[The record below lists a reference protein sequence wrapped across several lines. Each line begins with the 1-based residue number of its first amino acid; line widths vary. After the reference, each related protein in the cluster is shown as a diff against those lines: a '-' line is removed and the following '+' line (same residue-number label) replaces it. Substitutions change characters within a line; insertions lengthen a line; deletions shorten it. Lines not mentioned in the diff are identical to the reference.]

1 MEIFDRTRVGPGAR
15 KRYAAVCP
23 GARRFPGGRIAAAPV
38 IAAILGLAA
47 CGSQSP
53 PTVLGGTGSTDSS
66 SSPVVTPTV
75 DALAPNGCPLTTTTA
90 SKPTGRPQLEVDIGL
105 TAGTFH
111 RYVLGPSKKHRFD
124 FGARNRTSAVTQA
137 SKVLGVESTL
147 LAHGVARVLADPQL
161 CNALYDPMT
170 QLQTVVARLGR
181 EIPSGTTS
189 SVPKAE
195 AIISHLLAKA
205 PANGLQVK
213 EIVDLSRASDG

>member
-1 MEIFDRTRVGPGAR
+1 MEIFDRTRVGPGAHER
-15 KRYAAVCP
+15 HAAVCP
-23 GARRFPGGRIAAAPV
+23 GARRFPLRRIAAVPV

-47 CGSQSP
+47 CASQSP
-53 PTVLGGTGSTDSS
+53 PIVLGGSRPTDSS

-75 DALAPNGCPLTTTTA
+75 DVLAPNGCPLTTATA
-90 SKPTGRPQLEVDIGL
+90 GNAAARPRLAVDIGL

-124 FGARNRTSAVTQA
+124 FGATNRASAVTQA
-137 SKVLGVESTL
+137 SKVLGVENTL

-161 CNALYDPMT
+161 CGVLYDPMT
-170 QLQTVVARLGR
+170 QLQTLVTRLGR
-181 EIPSGTTS
+181 EIPAGTTS

-205 PANGLQVK
+205 PAHGLQVK
-213 EIVDLSRASDG
+213 EMVELSRASDG